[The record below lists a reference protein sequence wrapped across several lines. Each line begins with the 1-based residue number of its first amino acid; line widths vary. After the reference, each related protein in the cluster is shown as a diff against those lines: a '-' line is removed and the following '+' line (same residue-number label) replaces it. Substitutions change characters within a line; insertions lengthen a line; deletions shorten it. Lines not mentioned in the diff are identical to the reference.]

1 MLFMI
6 LDKNS
11 EEALEELSCVHK
23 ANSKFKEC

>member
-1 MLFMI
+1 MI

-23 ANSKFKEC
+23 ANSKFKECQI